1 MEYWPCRP
9 FVCCI
14 FMAWDKE
21 SLVLAAYWSSFADT
35 LYPQSAF
42 LPGDFHLTRSRE
54 NWFNLMACS
63 EYHHSFLVVAEWLF
77 LFHTSHYAFGAKK
90 GLAISFFFTI
100 PGSRNNIQV
109 CWSYQQYASFSG
121 KELLW
126 IPHSRNFREIG
137 YKLAVQGVVGSF
149 GWTSVTTSNW
159 LVVAVIT
166 IHQS

>member
-1 MEYWPCRP
+1 MNLWNTG
-9 FVCCI
+9 FADLL
-14 FMAWDKE
+14 F
-21 SLVLAAYWSSFADT
+21 AASSWHGIKNNLFWLHVHDT

-63 EYHHSFLVVAEWLF
+63 EYHHSLLVVAEWLF
-77 LFHTSHYAFGAKK
+77 LFHTSRYAFGAKK

-121 KELLW
+121 KELLR
-126 IPHSRNFREIG
+126 IPLSRNYREIG
-137 YKLAVQGVVGSF
+137 YKLAAQRVVGSF

>member
-1 MEYWPCRP
+1 
-9 FVCCI
+9 
-14 FMAWDKE
+14 
-21 SLVLAAYWSSFADT
+21 
-35 LYPQSAF
+35 
-42 LPGDFHLTRSRE
+42 
-54 NWFNLMACS
+54 MACS

-77 LFHTSHYAFGAKK
+77 LFHTSRYAFGAKK

-126 IPHSRNFREIG
+126 IPLSRNYREIR
-137 YKLAVQGVVGSF
+137 YKLAAQRVVGSF

-159 LVVAVIT
+159 FSSCRDYHPPIIT
-166 IHQS
+166 YMYLLSMLYYSSFIHILAPFL